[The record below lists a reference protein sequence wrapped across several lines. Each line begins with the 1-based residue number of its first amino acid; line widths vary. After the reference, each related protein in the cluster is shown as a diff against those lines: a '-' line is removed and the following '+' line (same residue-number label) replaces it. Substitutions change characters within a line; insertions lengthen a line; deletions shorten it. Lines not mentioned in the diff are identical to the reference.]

1 MRPAV
6 LTGAFVAV
14 VVHAAVASPA
24 AAQQPSRGVKATSP
38 DSTPVVRLA
47 PVHVT
52 VTRVAEPISRV
63 AQGVT
68 SVDPASIQRAR
79 PTLGLD
85 EDLTLVPGV
94 AASSQYN
101 FSLGTKLSIRG
112 LGARAGFGVRG
123 IRILVDGIPL
133 TNADGQ
139 AKLNNLDL
147 ATAGSIEVIR
157 GPSSTLYG
165 NAAGGVISVRTQAP
179 PPEALA
185 GQARVTFGDYG
196 AGTRLGNLAKWQAQL
211 GGRLGAADYMAS
223 VSHTSVDGFRDHS
236 RGVLTQ
242 LGGVASYAL
251 DPKSSLRLVLNVAD
265 QPLGQN
271 PGALTLDTALARPQA
286 AAPTNVR
293 LGAAEDDRQIQSGV
307 GYARQ
312 VGASKLDVMVYG
324 LNRTVNN
331 PTVTSVIDLNRHAGG
346 VRSSMSTPFAL
357 GGVGVTLIEGVD
369 VELQRDARREYVPL
383 AGGARG
389 AQTRDQIDRVAS
401 VGPFA
406 EGELALMPRL
416 RLSAGARYDN
426 VQFNTDDFFL
436 SDGDNSGARSLHA
449 VSPKASLLYDLGE
462 LGSAYLTVATS
473 FQTPTTTELINA
485 PPAPGQA
492 CCQGGFN
499 QNLNPERAVSWEAGT
514 HGTLAGW
521 LRYDLAAY
529 TMQVRDEIISY
540 RLPSIDRDFYRNA
553 GRARHRGLEVGLQAA
568 VTDFLELDGAYTLS
582 RFTFLDDVVSGV
594 QYAGNRLPGVA
605 PEELTGR
612 ATLHLRGFDTEA
624 EVQHVASYFVNDANT
639 ASNPAYTVANLRLD
653 GRRNFARLGA
663 APFFAVENVFDKR
676 YNSAVV
682 INAAGGR
689 YYEPAPGRHYLVGLS
704 LPIGG
709 WR

>member
-14 VVHAAVASPA
+14 VVHAAPA
-24 AAQQPSRGVKATSP
+24 AAQQPGKATSP

-52 VTRVAEPISRV
+52 VTRLAEPLNHV
-63 AQGVT
+63 AQGVAT
-68 SVDPASIQRAR
+68 VEGAAIQRAR
-79 PTLGLD
+79 ATLGLD
-85 EDLTLVPGV
+85 EALSLVPGV
-94 AASSQYN
+94 AASSRYN
-101 FSLGTKLSIRG
+101 FSLGTRLSIRG
-112 LGARAGFGVRG
+112 FGARAGFGVRG
-123 IRILVDGIPL
+123 IRVLVDGIPL

-157 GPSSTLYG
+157 GPASALYG
-165 NAAGGVISVRTQAP
+165 NAAGGVVSVRSQTP
-179 PPEALA
+179 PPQALA

-196 AGTRLGNLAKWQAQL
+196 PGTRLGNLAKWQAQL
-211 GGRLGAADYMAS
+211 GGRLGAADYTAS

-242 LGGVASYAL
+242 LNGVASYAL
-251 DPKSSLRLVLNVAD
+251 DAKSSLRLVLNAAD

-271 PGALTLDTALARPQA
+271 PGALTLDTALRRPQA
-286 AAPTNVR
+286 AAPNNLR
-293 LGAAEDDRQIQSGV
+293 LGTAEDDRQIQSGL

-312 VGASKLDVMVYG
+312 LGTSKLDVMVYG
-324 LNRTVNN
+324 VNRTVNN

-346 VRSSMSTPFAL
+346 MRSSVSTPFSL
-357 GGVGVTLIEGVD
+357 GGVGVTLVEGVD
-369 VELQRDARREYVPL
+369 VELQRDARKEFTPQT
-383 AGGARG
+383 GGVRG

-406 EGELALMPRL
+406 EGELALTPRL
-416 RLSAGARYDN
+416 RISAGARYDD
-426 VQFNTDDFFL
+426 VRFNTDDRFL
-436 SDGDNSGARSLHA
+436 ADGDNSGSRSLHA
-449 VSPKASLLYDLGE
+449 VSPKASLLYDLGDF
-462 LGSAYLTVATS
+462 GSAYVTVATS

-485 PPAPGQA
+485 PPPAGQA

-499 QNLNPERAVSWEAGT
+499 QDLNPERALSWEAGT
-514 HGTLAGW
+514 HGNLAGW

-529 TMQVRDEIISY
+529 TMEVRDEILSY
-540 RLPSIDRDFYRNA
+540 QLPSINRDFYRNA
-553 GRARHRGLEVGLQAA
+553 GRARHRGLELGLQAA

-582 RFTFLDDVVSGV
+582 RFTFLEDVVGTAN
-594 QYAGNRLPGVA
+594 YAGNRLPGVP

-639 ASNPAYTVANLRLD
+639 ASNPAYTVTNLRLD
-653 GRRNFARLGA
+653 GRRNFAGLGV
-663 APFFAVENVFDKR
+663 APFFAVENLFDRR
-676 YNSAVV
+676 YNSSVV
-682 INAAGGR
+682 INAAANR
-689 YYEPAPGRHYLVGLS
+689 YFEPAPGRHYLVGLA